1 MKEDFILVGYSG
13 LVKNKNHRIGWTS
26 SFIKEILKHKLIFS
40 MVLIIVFC
48 ICLNF
53 WLIFR
58 FVNLLQVCYV
68 F

>member
-13 LVKNKNHRIGWTS
+13 LIKNKKHKMSWTS
-26 SFIKEILKHKLIFS
+26 SIFKIILTHKLIFS

-53 WLIFR
+53 WLIYR
-58 FVNLLQVCYV
+58 FVNILQIICI
-68 F
+68 